1 MVAGSA
7 IAGPTIV
14 FGKFPYCFLRVA
26 REDVSSMKDQLKHL
40 HQKARIARDA
50 SATQA
55 YGAALAA
62 IQEGEV
68 RANQDFDEAKMLA
81 VVEKE
86 AGKFK
91 ESFDAFAKAG
101 RDEQA
106 TELKACMELLVALLP
121 SKLDEAAYPKLV
133 ANAIEA
139 TGAKSM
145 KEMGLVMAAL
155 KKEHGSSL
163 DMRFASAA
171 VKNALG

>member
-1 MVAGSA
+1 
-7 IAGPTIV
+7 
-14 FGKFPYCFLRVA
+14 
-26 REDVSSMKDQLKHL
+26 MKDQLKQL

-50 SATQA
+50 TATQA

-91 ESFDAFAKAG
+91 ESAEAFAKAD

-106 TELKACMELLVALLP
+106 RELNACMELLVALLP
-121 SKLDEAAYPKLV
+121 AKLEDAAYPKLV

-139 TGAKSM
+139 TGATSM

-155 KKEHGSSL
+155 KKENGSAL
-163 DMRFASAA
+163 DMRIASAA
-171 VKNALG
+171 VKDALG